1 MESNGTKVK
10 DGYLD
15 WVLSVLIERNNY
27 SNRIAVTASL
37 KSYFILLDNR
47 GMLSLY
53 LKTFEDNIATVLSP
67 TLHEV
72 MVLLRLSLLIFS
84 GSRETGYFQEGVK

>member
-1 MESNGTKVK
+1 MESNGTKDK
-10 DGYLD
+10 FGYLD
-15 WVLSVLIERNNY
+15 WVLSVFIERNY

-53 LKTFEDNIATVLSP
+53 LQTFEDNIATVLSP

-72 MVLLRLSLLIFS
+72 MLTRPTPSFLTDFLRI
-84 GSRETGYFQEGVK
+84 